1 MTGSSRGIGRA
12 IALRIARDGYD
23 VCINDIAANEAG
35 SHDVAKQIRD
45 LGRRAVVATADV
57 RKLSEVQAMIEK
69 TVGELGPLNTM

>member
-23 VCINDIAANEAG
+23 VCINDIAANESG